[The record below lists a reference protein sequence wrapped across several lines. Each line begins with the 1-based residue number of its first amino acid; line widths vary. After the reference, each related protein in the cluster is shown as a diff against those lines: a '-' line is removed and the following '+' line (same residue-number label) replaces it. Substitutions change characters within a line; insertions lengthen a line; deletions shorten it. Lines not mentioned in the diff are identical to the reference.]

1 MINDDYL
8 ITLLCTSHVHVH
20 VGHKYIHAHA
30 DTRTMIGKV
39 NGRKV
44 KIKKKKR
51 NGTKKKNYEKYE
63 VRAHT
68 DTRTNGYIRH
78 CKTRTRI
85 VVNITVY
92 QHNDII
98 TMMLPIEYIL
108 LGFYIFAVFYLSI
121 IPYPPETNRAT
132 GSSRRRFY
140 YFRSLS
146 SRNSSYPHPVHSRSI
161 TFH

>member
-1 MINDDYL
+1 MEQ
-8 ITLLCTSHVHVH
+8 
-20 VGHKYIHAHA
+20 
-30 DTRTMIGKV
+30 
-39 NGRKV
+39 
-44 KIKKKKR
+44 
-51 NGTKKKNYEKYE
+51 KKNYEKYE

-161 TFH
+161 TFHWSIIDHAFRSLRRFFPLSFSNLLSRV